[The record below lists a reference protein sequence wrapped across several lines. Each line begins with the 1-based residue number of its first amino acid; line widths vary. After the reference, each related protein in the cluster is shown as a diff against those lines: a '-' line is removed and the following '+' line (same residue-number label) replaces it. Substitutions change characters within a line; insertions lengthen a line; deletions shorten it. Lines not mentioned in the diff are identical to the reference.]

1 MSDLPNALQKI
12 ETKFRLVTLAENEC
26 THILQRNKIKE
37 LEKHIAV
44 MESRSNEIRDL
55 KLTVQ
60 EIRLEK
66 DKSVKNVEKWSTELQ
81 KRMECYN
88 NPIEQSQ
95 NRLKSSLKKKNTKRN
110 IER

>member
-44 MESRSNEIRDL
+44 MESKSNEIRDL

-66 DKSVKNVEKWSTELQ
+66 DESVKDVEKWSTELQ

-95 NRLKSSLKKKNTKRN
+95 NRLKSLKKKNTKRN

>member
-55 KLTVQ
+55 
-60 EIRLEK
+60 
-66 DKSVKNVEKWSTELQ
+66 N
-81 KRMECYN
+81 
-88 NPIEQSQ
+88 
-95 NRLKSSLKKKNTKRN
+95 
-110 IER
+110 